1 MMGLFGNKEDNAMA
15 AAVEAANQEE
25 KTMER
30 QGAAGEEGKAE
41 ESKVIEMPK
50 RKPFALWEVG
60 GQSYEL
66 KLKTSAIV
74 ELESKYKTNLMNI
87 MGSGQ
92 GGMPALSVMLDVAH
106 AAMKDWNHGIT
117 KNGVMDI
124 FNRYIEEGGSQLS
137 FYMTVYMEIFTVSGF
152 FSVNLS
158 NQMGEALQE
167 AQETM

>member
-1 MMGLFGNKEDNAMA
+1 
-15 AAVEAANQEE
+15 
-25 KTMER
+25 
-30 QGAAGEEGKAE
+30 
-41 ESKVIEMPK
+41 
-50 RKPFALWEVG
+50 
-60 GQSYEL
+60 
-66 KLKTSAIV
+66 
-74 ELESKYKTNLMNI
+74 MNI

-152 FSVNLS
+152 SL
-158 NQMGEALQE
+158 
-167 AQETM
+167 

>member
-1 MMGLFGNKEDNAMA
+1 MGLFGNGKDNAMA
-15 AAVEAANQEE
+15 AAVEAANQAEE
-25 KTMER
+25 TMEQ
-30 QGAAGEEGKAE
+30 QGAAGAVGEAE
-41 ESKVIEMPK
+41 ENKVIEMPK

-60 GQSYEL
+60 GQSYKL

-158 NQMGEALQE
+158 NQMGEAIQE

>member
-1 MMGLFGNKEDNAMA
+1 MNLFGNKGDNAMA

-25 KTMER
+25 ENMER
-30 QGAAGEEGKAE
+30 NEAAGEAE

-60 GQSYEL
+60 GQSYKL

>member
-1 MMGLFGNKEDNAMA
+1 MGFFGNGKDNAMA

-25 KTMER
+25 ETMER
-30 QGAAGEEGKAE
+30 NEAAGEAE
-41 ESKVIEMPK
+41 ESKVVEMPK

-60 GQSYEL
+60 GQSYKL

-137 FYMTVYMEIFTVSGF
+137 FYMTVYMDIFTVSGF

>member
-1 MMGLFGNKEDNAMA
+1 MGLFGNGKDNAMA
-15 AAVEAANQEE
+15 AAVEAANQGEE
-25 KTMER
+25 TMEQ
-30 QGAAGEEGKAE
+30 QGAAGEAE
-41 ESKVIEMPK
+41 ENKVTEMPK

-60 GQSYEL
+60 GQSYKL

>member
-1 MMGLFGNKEDNAMA
+1 MGFFGKNEDNAMA
-15 AAVEAANQEE
+15 AAVEAANQAEE
-25 KTMER
+25 NMEQ
-30 QGAAGEEGKAE
+30 QGAAVEAE

-60 GQSYEL
+60 GQSYKL

-117 KNGVMDI
+117 KNGAMDI

>member
-1 MMGLFGNKEDNAMA
+1 MRLFGNDKDNAMA
-15 AAVEAANQEE
+15 AAVEAANQAEE
-25 KTMER
+25 TME
-30 QGAAGEEGKAE
+30 QQEAAGEAE
-41 ESKVIEMPK
+41 ESKVIEMHK

-60 GQSYEL
+60 GQSYKL

-74 ELESKYKTNLMNI
+74 ELESKYKSNLMNI

>member
-1 MMGLFGNKEDNAMA
+1 MGLFGNGKDNAMA
-15 AAVEAANQEE
+15 AAVEAANQ
-25 KTMER
+25 
-30 QGAAGEEGKAE
+30 GEENMEQQEAVGEAE
-41 ESKVIEMPK
+41 ENKVIEMPK

-60 GQSYEL
+60 GQSYKL

-74 ELESKYKTNLMNI
+74 ELESKYKTNLTNI